1 MPSKPIIV
9 FVPGAW
15 HLPSCFELV
24 ENLLKPAGYECIG
37 VRTPSVRKEPPFPK
51 DASDDVQAI
60 RAALVTAIGEEND
73 VVVVMHSYGG
83 FPGSAACKGMSK
95 EDRVKEGMKGGVVHL
110 VYIASF
116 AVEEGR
122 SMGGGDKPI
131 PADWRITEPDGYIRV
146 ERCNEIFYNDLSEE
160 EANKRSSELQHHAT
174 GAFYSIQTYSA
185 FKFIPSTYV
194 ICELDNAIPV
204 ALQEMI
210 ATQPGADMD
219 IIRLKSSHSPF
230 YSMPEETSNIIRK
243 AAGEL

>member
-24 ENLLKPAGYECIG
+24 ENLLKPAGYDCIG

-95 EDRVKEGMKGGVVHL
+95 EDRVKEGKKGGVVHL

-116 AVEEGR
+116 AVEEGK

-131 PADWRITEPDGYIRV
+131 PADWRITEV
-146 ERCNEIFYNDLSEE
+146 SSEE
-160 EANKRSSELQHHAT
+160 WCNTWPK
-174 GAFYSIQTYSA
+174 
-185 FKFIPSTYV
+185 
-194 ICELDNAIPV
+194 
-204 ALQEMI
+204 
-210 ATQPGADMD
+210 
-219 IIRLKSSHSPF
+219 
-230 YSMPEETSNIIRK
+230 ETSAKNVLARW
-243 AAGEL
+243 LHTCRTLQRDLLQRSL